1 MIPRILSS
9 SLALLMMAIGT
20 AQAGNADYRVW
31 YFDDNGF
38 HQEGDISAGPGA
50 SLVRPAWA
58 CGRRFTSPDYYRW
71 VDEYGNT
78 MSSANFSKDVHVW
91 LPGAGCP
98 YNALTIEYR
107 DHSQTFPHQLG
118 AGYMEISTS
127 SGGGWIDAQGKIPA
141 CNCLPD
147 FPIKFHA
154 NWSLVPSI
162 SVSLRADL
170 ADPRRQSVILP
181 ALRDLQTR
189 VGDLAASLA
198 DRVALRRRTLLDGRE
213 ASVRALED
221 AAQDALAS
229 ASRDAASCTSAAA
242 NRQYATAYLACG
254 RAEAN
259 VATASTL
266 ADAIQDS
273 IAPQPGE

>member
-1 MIPRILSS
+1 MIPKILSS
-9 SLALLMMAIGT
+9 SIALLLMAMGT
-20 AQAGNADYRVW
+20 AHAGNADYRVW

-38 HQEGDISAGPGA
+38 HQEGDISTGPGA
-50 SLVRPAWA
+50 SLLQPAWA

-78 MSSANFSKDVHVW
+78 MSSANFNKDVHVW
-91 LPGAGCP
+91 LPGPGCP
-98 YNALTIEYR
+98 YNTVTIEYR
-107 DHSQTFPHQLG
+107 DHSQTFPHQPG
-118 AGYMEISTS
+118 ASYMEISTS
-127 SGGGWIDAQGKIPA
+127 SGGGWINAQGKIPA

-147 FPIKFHA
+147 FPIKFNA

-170 ADPRRQSVILP
+170 ADPRRQSVIQP

-189 VGDLAASLA
+189 IGDLAASLA
-198 DRVALRRRTLLDGRE
+198 DRVALRRRTLLDDRE

-221 AAQDALAS
+221 SALNALAL
-229 ASRDAASCTSAAA
+229 ASRDAAQCTSAAA
-242 NRQYATAYLACG
+242 NRQYATAYVACG

-259 VATASTL
+259 VVTASTL
-266 ADAIQDS
+266 ADAIEEA
-273 IAPQPGE
+273 IAPRAGE